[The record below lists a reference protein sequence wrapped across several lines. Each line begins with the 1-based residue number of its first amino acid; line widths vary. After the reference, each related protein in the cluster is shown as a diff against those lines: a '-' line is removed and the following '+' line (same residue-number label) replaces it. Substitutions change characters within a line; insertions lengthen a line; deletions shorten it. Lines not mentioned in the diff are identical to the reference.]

1 MGPGS
6 ASGSSLLEF
15 LSARD
20 TRGRM
25 PPVPAPFASGLRLF
39 HAFADE
45 GSPIA
50 GESHL
55 MHLAI
60 ELQGYLTFQVSS
72 EIVEITFIAIIG
84 NTKI

>member
-6 ASGSSLLEF
+6 ASGSSWPEF

-39 HAFADE
+39 RASAGE

-50 GESHL
+50 GESRL
-55 MHLAI
+55 MRLAI
-60 ELQGYLTFQVSS
+60 ELQGY
-72 EIVEITFIAIIG
+72 
-84 NTKI
+84 